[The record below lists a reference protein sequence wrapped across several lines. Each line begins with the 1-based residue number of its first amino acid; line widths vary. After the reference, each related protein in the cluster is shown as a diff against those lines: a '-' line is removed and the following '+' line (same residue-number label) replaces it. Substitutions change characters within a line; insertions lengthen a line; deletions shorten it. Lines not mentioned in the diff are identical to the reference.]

1 MNPFLRDVVIGIV
14 GLVVAGALAALA
26 LLGEDT
32 TLSILAMLAAA
43 VVAAGV
49 GLFLFAQG
57 WLWGG
62 RLARRRDAG
71 RSLLVAI
78 GGGLMGLLAA
88 GSLAGLVILVLLFYL
103 G

>member
-1 MNPFLRDVVIGIV
+1 MNPFLRNVVIGIV
-14 GLVVAGALAALA
+14 GLVVAGAFAALA
-26 LLGEDT
+26 LLGRDT
-32 TLSILAMLAAA
+32 TLSILAMLVAAL
-43 VVAAGV
+43 VAAGV
-49 GLFLFAQG
+49 GLFLYAQG

-88 GSLAGLVILVLLFYL
+88 GSLAGMVILVLLFYL